1 MFSAESII
9 AALKAN
15 TELSCEGI
23 DALGCPSPIPYA
35 GCNGLPDNCDLC
47 RNQECKQRVSV
58 HKNFQKLVVLTFR
71 YMISLQNHGG
81 FIRKD
86 DSTLRRLIAH
96 KLIDVALLKSA

>member
-15 TELSCEGI
+15 AELSCEGI
-23 DALGCPSPIPYA
+23 DTLGCPSPIPHD
-35 GCNGLPDNCDLC
+35 GCNGTPDSCDLC
-47 RNQECKQRVSV
+47 RNQGCKQRVSV
-58 HKNFQKLVVLTFR
+58 HKNLQKLVVLNFR

-96 KLIDVALLKSA
+96 NLIDVSLLKTA

>member
-15 TELSCEGI
+15 AELSCEGV
-23 DALGCPSPIPYA
+23 DTLGCPSPIPHN
-35 GCNGLPDNCDLC
+35 GCNGAPDSCDLC
-47 RNQECKQRVSV
+47 RNQGCKQRVSV
-58 HKNFQKLVVLTFR
+58 HKNLQKLVVLNFR

-96 KLIDVALLKSA
+96 NLIDVTLLKTA